1 MRLNP
6 MTRDLKHLQSGASLI
21 EVMMAMLL
29 FSIGMLPIGLMLV
42 QAVQLPK
49 LAAYRATATL
59 LASGHIER
67 MRANRTANHSSVLN
81 YDGNFTPLALA
92 DCTYPNCTTDTLS
105 AMDKAHT
112 QKLAREQLPAG
123 GLMVTCDESPCNSSS
138 VISGNLWLVWQ
149 EPGSAAA
156 LKAQLSDDCPP
167 QVSERFTDSPP
178 RCLYV
183 RFSL

>member
-1 MRLNP
+1 
-6 MTRDLKHLQSGASLI
+6 MTPDPKRLQSGTSLI
-21 EVMMAMLL
+21 EVLIAMLL
-29 FSIGMLPIGLMLV
+29 FSVGMLPVGLMLV

-49 LAAYRATATL
+49 LAAYRATASL

-67 MRANRTANHSSVLN
+67 MRANPTADHQSDLN
-81 YDGNFTPLALA
+81 FDGSFTPLALA
-92 DCTYPNCTTDTLS
+92 DCAYPNCSALTLS

-123 GLMVTCDESPCNSSS
+123 GLQVSCDATPC
-138 VISGNLWLVWQ
+138 IAGNLWVLWQ
-149 EPGSAAA
+149 EPGSPAA
-156 LKAQLSDDCPP
+156 LKAQHSDDCPP
-167 QVSERFTDSPP
+167 QVTERFTNSPP

>member
-1 MRLNP
+1 
-6 MTRDLKHLQSGASLI
+6 MTPGLRHLQSGTSLI
-21 EVMMAMLL
+21 EVLIAMLL
-29 FSIGMLPIGLMLV
+29 FSVGMLPVGLMLA

-67 MRANRTANHSSVLN
+67 MRANPTADHRSDLN
-81 YDGNFTPLALA
+81 FDGSLTLLTLA
-92 DCTYPNCTTDTLS
+92 DCAYPNCSDATLS

-112 QKLAREQLPAG
+112 RKLAREQLPAG
-123 GLMVTCDESPCNSSS
+123 GLMVTCDATPCTA
-138 VISGNLWLVWQ
+138 GNLWVLWQ
-149 EPGSAAA
+149 EPGSPTA

-167 QVSERFTDSPP
+167 QVTERFTKSPP

>member
-1 MRLNP
+1 
-6 MTRDLKHLQSGASLI
+6 MTLYPKRLQSGTSLI
-21 EVMMAMLL
+21 EVLIAMLL
-29 FSIGMLPIGLMLV
+29 FSVGMLPVGLMLV

-49 LAAYRATATL
+49 LAAYRATASL

-67 MRANRTANHSSVLN
+67 MRANQTADHRSNLN
-81 YDGNFTPLALA
+81 FDGSLTPLALA
-92 DCTYPNCTTDTLS
+92 DCAYPNCTIDTLS

-123 GLMVTCDESPCNSSS
+123 GLMVTCDASPCNASR
-138 VISGNLWLVWQ
+138 VIKGNLWVVWQ
-149 EPGSAAA
+149 EPGSPAA

-167 QVSERFTDSPP
+167 QVSEHFTNSPP

>member
-1 MRLNP
+1 
-6 MTRDLKHLQSGASLI
+6 MTPYPARLQSGTSLI
-21 EVMMAMLL
+21 EVLIAMLL
-29 FSIGMLPIGLMLV
+29 FSVGMLPVGLMLV

-67 MRANRTANHSSVLN
+67 MRANRMADHRSDLN
-81 YDGNFTPLALA
+81 FDGSLTPLLLA
-92 DCTYPNCTTDTLS
+92 DCAYPNCSPATLS

-112 QKLAREQLPAG
+112 QKMIREQLPAG
-123 GLMVTCDESPCNSSS
+123 GLQVSCDATPC
-138 VISGNLWLVWQ
+138 IAGNLWVLWQ
-149 EPGSAAA
+149 EPGSPAA
-156 LKAQLSDDCPP
+156 LKAQHSDDCPP
-167 QVSERFTDSPP
+167 QVTERFTNSPP

>member
-1 MRLNP
+1 
-6 MTRDLKHLQSGASLI
+6 MTPYPARLQSGTSLI
-21 EVMMAMLL
+21 EVLIAMLL
-29 FSIGMLPIGLMLV
+29 FSVGMLPVGLMLV

-67 MRANRTANHSSVLN
+67 MRANRMADHRSDLN
-81 YDGNFTPLALA
+81 FDGSLTPLFLA
-92 DCTYPNCTTDTLS
+92 DCAYPNCSPATLS

-112 QKLAREQLPAG
+112 QKMIREQLPAG
-123 GLMVTCDESPCNSSS
+123 GLQVSCDATPC
-138 VISGNLWLVWQ
+138 IAGNLWVLWQ
-149 EPGSAAA
+149 EPGSPAA
-156 LKAQLSDDCPP
+156 LKAQHSDDCPP
-167 QVSERFTDSPP
+167 QVTERFTNSPP

>member
-1 MRLNP
+1 MSAGLRRFQGG
-6 MTRDLKHLQSGASLI
+6 TSLL
-21 EVMMAMLL
+21 EVLIAMLL
-29 FSIGMLPIGLMLV
+29 FSVGMLPVGLMLV

-49 LAAYRATATL
+49 LAAYRAPATL
-59 LASGHIER
+59 LASGHIDR
-67 MRANRTANHSSVLN
+67 MRANRMADHRSHLSF
-81 YDGNFTPLALA
+81 DGSFTPLALA
-92 DCTYPNCTTDTLS
+92 ECLYPNCTIDTLS

-123 GLMVTCDESPCNSSS
+123 GLMVTCDASPCNADQ
-138 VISGNLWLVWQ
+138 VIKGDLWLVWQ
-149 EPGSAAA
+149 EPGSTSA

-167 QVSERFTDSPP
+167 QVSERFSKSHP

>member
-1 MRLNP
+1 
-6 MTRDLKHLQSGASLI
+6 MTHDSKRQQSGTSLI
-21 EVMMAMLL
+21 EVLIAMFL
-29 FSIGMLPIGLMLV
+29 FSIGMLPIGLMLA

-49 LAAYRATATL
+49 LAGYRATATL

-67 MRANRTANHSSVLN
+67 MRANRTADHRSDLN
-81 YDGNFTPLALA
+81 FDDSFTPLALA
-92 DCTYPNCTTDTLS
+92 DCAYPNCTIDTLS

-123 GLMVTCDESPCNSSS
+123 GLQVSCDATPCTA
-138 VISGNLWLVWQ
+138 GNLWVLWQ
-149 EPGSAAA
+149 ESGSPAA

-167 QVSERFTDSPP
+167 QVSERFTNSPP